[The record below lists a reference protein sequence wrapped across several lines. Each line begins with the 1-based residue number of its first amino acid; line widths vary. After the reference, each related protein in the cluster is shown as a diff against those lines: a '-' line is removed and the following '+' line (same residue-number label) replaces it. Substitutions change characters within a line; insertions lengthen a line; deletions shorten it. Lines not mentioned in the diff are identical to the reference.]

1 MGVGL
6 AIAFIHTADWQLG
19 APFGFVPGD
28 AGAALRDA
36 RFAVVR
42 RIALLAWEKAVDAV
56 LVAGDVFD
64 GNAVS
69 DATVNR
75 ALDAMAPFGGPWVL
89 LPGNHDAALAES
101 VWTRLASRSDLPK
114 NIVLATEPRPLPL
127 AEDRLVVLPAPLR
140 RRHESADL
148 TGWFDGALTPEGAIR
163 VGLAHGS
170 IEGLLPED
178 ADVHNP
184 IAADR
189 AARARLDWLALGDW
203 HGTVAINAHTAYSGT
218 PEPDRFKDNEPGAV
232 LLVRIAGVGARPE
245 VERMVTGAYC
255 WHRIEASVY
264 GTDDVRALE
273 DRLRRL
279 AENGAALDRQLVK
292 LTLRGAPD
300 LDTRRALD
308 ERLAGWRE
316 PRLRWL
322 DVDDTGLLPEPSS
335 DDLDRLGRHGFVG
348 AAALRLRARAADPAD
363 PEQGVARLALQMLYL
378 ESVRLGDGTGPC

>member
-1 MGVGL
+1 M

-42 RIALLAWEKAVDAV
+42 RIALLAREKAVDAV

-75 ALDAMAPFGGPWVL
+75 ALDEMAPYGGPWVL
-89 LPGNHDAALAES
+89 LPGNHDAALTES
-101 VWTRLASRSDLPK
+101 VWTRLASRSDLPA

-127 AEDRLVVLPAPLR
+127 VEDRLVILPAPLC
-140 RRHESADL
+140 RRHESTDL
-148 TGWFDGALTPEGAIR
+148 TAWFDAASTPDGAIR

-170 IEGLLPED
+170 IEGRLPDE

-189 AARARLDWLALGDW
+189 ARRARLDWLALGDW
-203 HGTVAINAHTAYSGT
+203 HGTVQIDAHTAYSGT
-218 PEPDRFKDNEPGAV
+218 PEPDRFKDNQPGAV
-232 LLVRIAGVGARPE
+232 LLVRIASAGAQPQ
-245 VERMVTGAYC
+245 VERIVTGAYC

-264 GTDDVRALE
+264 GADDVQALD

-279 AENGAALDRQLVK
+279 AENGAALDRQLVA
-292 LTLRGAPD
+292 LTLRGTPD
-300 LDTRRALD
+300 LETRRAVE
-308 ERLAGWRE
+308 ERLAGWGA

-322 DVDDTGLLPEPSS
+322 DVDETGLLPEPSS
-335 DDLDRLGRHGFVG
+335 EDLDRLGRHGFVG
-348 AAALRLRARAADPAD
+348 AAAQRLRARAADPAD
-363 PEQGVARLALQMLYL
+363 PEQSVARLALQMLYL
-378 ESVRLGDGTGPC
+378 ESVGLKDGTEPC